1 MTTDRESLAN
11 PRLWLAFAT
20 MLLTS
25 GIPNAFPVFFPAL
38 LEEFGGSRGATAA
51 TASLFWLLAAFLGP
65 LSGHWMSRCDP
76 RRILSAGLL
85 AVATGL
91 ALGTR
96 VGSLSAFLVVV
107 GGFGGIGLGLTGM
120 VAHAPLISHDY
131 SRRRGLATGIA
142 FSGSM
147 LAYTLSPGIQWAI
160 TALGWRG
167 AFGLYIAA
175 LGALL
180 PLIWWIHPGRL
191 AAGRGAAPVLPQ
203 PGVVPL
209 VASIQFWSL
218 LVVFALPPLIGY
230 LAITQHAL
238 YFKAVGL
245 SAAEASFLLG
255 LGGLLA
261 AGGRAL
267 AGWLADRIGGEPVGF
282 LSFTSTLLGLLF
294 LLGTEAWPWRLLA
307 YAYVLFMFLPMGS
320 RATIV
325 AVLVS
330 RIAPAERYGLVFGLL
345 AVGNGLGA
353 ALGPWLSGFLY
364 DVTGSY
370 ATIYLAAVGFT
381 LVAVLALLVFTLS
394 ARRRAT

>member
-1 MTTDRESLAN
+1 MIERESLVN

-20 MLLTS
+20 MLLVS
-25 GIPNAFPVFFPAL
+25 GMGNTFPVFFPPL
-38 LEEFGGSRGATAA
+38 LQEFGGSRAA
-51 TASLFWLLAAFLGP
+51 TA
-65 LSGHWMSRCDP
+65 
-76 RRILSAGLL
+76 L
-85 AVATGL
+85 AVTLIWVGGAML
-91 ALGTR
+91 APVAGR
-96 VGSLSAFLVVV
+96 MVDRWSPRALVVV
-107 GGFGGIGLGLTGM
+107 GLLATAAGLTVAALAPTLRVFAFALGIGAGVGVGLTGM
-120 VAHAPLISHDY
+120 VTQASVIAAEY
-131 SRRRGLATGIA
+131 RRRRGLATGIA

-160 TALGWRG
+160 TSLGWRG
-167 AFGLYIAA
+167 AFGLYIVA

-180 PLIWWIHPGRL
+180 PLIWWIHPRRL
-191 AAGRGAAPVLPQ
+191 AAGQGPVTPLPQ
-203 PGVVPL
+203 SGVGRL
-209 VASIQFWSL
+209 VASVQFWSL

-238 YFKAVGL
+238 YFKAVGF

-267 AGWLADRIGGEPVGF
+267 AGWLADRIGGAPVGF
-282 LSFTSTLLGLLF
+282 LSFASTLLGLLF

-307 YAYVLFMFLPMGS
+307 YGYVLFMFLPMGS

-353 ALGPWLSGFLY
+353 ALGPWLSGVLY
-364 DVTGSY
+364 DMTGSY
-370 ATIYLAAVGFT
+370 AAIYLAAVGFT

>member
-1 MTTDRESLAN
+1 MTADRESLAN

-51 TASLFWLLAAFLGP
+51 TASLFWLLAAVLAP
-65 LSGHWMSRCDP
+65 VAGHWMSRFNP
-76 RRILSAGLL
+76 RRVLSTGLI
-85 AVATGL
+85 AVAAGL

-96 VGSLSAFLVVV
+96 AGSLPAFLLAV
-107 GGFGGIGLGLTGM
+107 GGLGGVGLGLTGM

-147 LAYTLSPGIQWAI
+147 LAYALSPGIQWAI

-175 LGALL
+175 LAALL
-180 PLIWWIHPGRL
+180 PLVWWIHPRRL
-191 AAGRGAAPVLPQ
+191 ATDHGPTAVLPR
-203 PGVVPL
+203 PGIGSM
-209 VASIQFWSL
+209 VASAQFWSL
-218 LVVFALPPLIGY
+218 LVVFTLPPLIGY

-238 YFKAVGL
+238 YFRTLGL

-267 AGWLADRIGGEPVGF
+267 AGWLADRIGGAPAGF
-282 LSFTSTLLGLLF
+282 VSFGATLLGLL
-294 LLGTEAWPWRLLA
+294 LLLAVDVWPWRLLA
-307 YAYVLFMFLPMGS
+307 YGYVFFMFLPMGS

-325 AVLVS
+325 AVLIG
-330 RIAPAERYGLVFGLL
+330 RIAPPERYGLVFGLL

-370 ATIYLAAVGFT
+370 AAIYLAALGFT
-381 LVAVLALLVFTLS
+381 LVAILALVVFTRS
-394 ARRRAT
+394 ARRKTT